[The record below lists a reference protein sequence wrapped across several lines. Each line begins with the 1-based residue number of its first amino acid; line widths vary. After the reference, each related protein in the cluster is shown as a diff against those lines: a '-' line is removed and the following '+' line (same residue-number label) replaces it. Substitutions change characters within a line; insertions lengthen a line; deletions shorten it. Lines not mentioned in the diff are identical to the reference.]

1 MEQKVLPHFPP
12 FCCLLNECLHEI
24 LYNNENI
31 LFRVFFMQNSICLFI
46 RKRLW
51 KIYLNFL
58 YRLFL
63 SRSIFGATINSFHIL
78 SWFIVPFF
86 VCSLKIYIFFFTSI
100 FFTLTIK
107 KDSHA
112 INKKVLM
119 KHKKNFFCP
128 DTFK

>member
-1 MEQKVLPHFPP
+1 MEQKVSPHFPP

-58 YRLFL
+58 
-63 SRSIFGATINSFHIL
+63 SRFIFISVYFWCDNK
-78 SWFIVPFF
+78 FISHPFMIYCPFF
-86 VCSLKIYIFFFTSI
+86 LCSLKIYFFFFTSI

-119 KHKKNFFCP
+119 KHKKKNFFLS
-128 DTFK
+128 